1 MAARWHAAE
10 RVLVRRRA
18 VEAAVGG
25 EDEGARRVEGRG
37 GEDEVARG
45 RGRQRTGERPGGV
58 VVQGG
63 RGVEAAEL
71 GGAMGDDGGAAQ
83 IRNAQVLEEGGG

>member
-1 MAARWHAAE
+1 M
-10 RVLVRRRA
+10 
-18 VEAAVGG
+18 EAAAGG

-58 VVQGG
+58 VVQAG
-63 RGVEAAEL
+63 RGVEAAALEDGGEA
-71 GGAMGDDGGAAQ
+71 GGAIGDDGGAAQ
-83 IRNAQVLEEGGG
+83 IRNAQVLEEGRG